1 LRSGK
6 KHDYFLPIKEERK
19 KITFWPVEL
28 CSVNFFKQPKL
39 MNASFFAQSSV
50 PALYVPVRT
59 QTPKNNALSVGQL
72 LDVELGLYLLSQLL
86 PTAPPDALPTLIGNK
101 EASLPDRPTWT
112 SRQQK
117 YLKRG
122 RLLLGHCLQ
131 PAIWNSLIERYA
143 AETTTLSA
151 YDVSRDR
158 SRFGQKTVGF
168 SRNRL
173 AVLRKMLA

>member
-1 LRSGK
+1 
-6 KHDYFLPIKEERK
+6 
-19 KITFWPVEL
+19 
-28 CSVNFFKQPKL
+28 
-39 MNASFFAQSSV
+39 MNASFLAQPSI
-50 PALYVPVRT
+50 PALFNPACT
-59 QTPKNNALSVGQL
+59 QTPKNTALSVGQL

-86 PTAPPDALPTLIGNK
+86 PTAPPDALPTLISNK
-101 EASLPDRPTWT
+101 ETSLPDRPTW
-112 SRQQK
+112 SSKQQK

-143 AETTTLSA
+143 AQTTTHSA

-173 AVLRKMLA
+173 TVLRKMLTY